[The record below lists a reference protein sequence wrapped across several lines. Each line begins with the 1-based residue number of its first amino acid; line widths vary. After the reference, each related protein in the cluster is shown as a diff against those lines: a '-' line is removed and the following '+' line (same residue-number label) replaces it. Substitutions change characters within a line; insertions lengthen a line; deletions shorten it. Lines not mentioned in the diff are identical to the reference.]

1 MGKSGG
7 DSAFTYKILLI
18 AVAMT
23 LLLPLFISTFSVT
36 DEDTDPRTEELIN
49 ESLEG
54 YYRFTGSNTSI
65 ANESVWILNGIYRPY
80 AGNGGSYLY
89 TNDGWLAGSVL
100 STYTPTQYT
109 GSEEYT
115 VNRTSEN
122 YYEYAA
128 STYDGHEAGDMYTSV
143 TMDVTEKS
151 NIFFTTNNKV
161 EDGGYFY
168 YSYTGLRYAFVP
180 LSTTYSYD
188 ENGNIIESN
197 PATSSLSL
205 IWYDYVGNTGI
216 SGQLIISAG
225 EDKGVAYLTSQD
237 IIEAFDPTINTAKF
251 TLYFSGVPMNIYIRI
266 DPAHTSL
273 NQSVEYCYNMGYWS
287 VMVTSPTV
295 DIRDYTTAE
304 NSFNVYSVFDT
315 AVDLLTFDLDD
326 YDLSDTAKM
335 VASISFVL
343 PLYLALIVVGLN
355 HYPVLILAGIL
366 AAIQTL
372 TSLL

>member
-1 MGKSGG
+1 MAGGG

-23 LLLPLFISTFSVT
+23 FLLPLFISTFAVSG
-36 DEDTDPRTEELIN
+36 EDTDPRTDELIN

-54 YYRFTGSNTSI
+54 YYNFTDGNASI
-65 ANESVWILNGIYRPY
+65 ANESVWVLNGIYRPY
-80 AGNGGSYLY
+80 AGNGGNYLY
-89 TNDGWLAGSVL
+89 TTDGWLAGSVL
-100 STYTPTQYT
+100 GSYTPSQYT
-109 GSEEYT
+109 GNEAYT

-122 YYEYAA
+122 YYEYTGN
-128 STYDGHEAGDMYTSV
+128 TYDGHEAGDMYTAV
-143 TMDVTEKS
+143 TMDVQEKS
-151 NIFFTTNNKV
+151 NIFFTNSGKV
-161 EDGGYFY
+161 TDGSYFY

-180 LSTTYSYD
+180 LTTTYSYD

-225 EDKGVAYLTSQD
+225 EDKGIAYLTSQD

-287 VMVTSPTV
+287 VMVTSPSV
-295 DIRDYTTAE
+295 DVRDYTSAE

-315 AVDLLTFDLDD
+315 AVDLLTFDLED
-326 YDLSDTAKM
+326 YNLSATSRA
-335 VASISFVL
+335 VASIAFVL